1 MPGLPSGRRVIALRE
16 VDEMARTRTPL
27 PHYWH
32 RPARPTISET
42 CRPGEGIALVRVA
55 PAMVTL
61 VWPPRAAL
69 RRAGT
74 GRRPHAPCGAL
85 GCQGHRASGAAGA
98 ALNKV
103 WKF

>member
-1 MPGLPSGRRVIALRE
+1 
-16 VDEMARTRTPL
+16 MARTRSL
-27 PHYWH
+27 PPTATAPHDRPSR
-32 RPARPTISET
+32 RPARPARAS
-42 CRPGEGIALVRVA
+42 LLFVRA
-55 PAMVTL
+55 CCGGHG

-98 ALNKV
+98 ALNKYGKSNHEARRAATLAV
-103 WKF
+103 GR